1 MSRKYE
7 LISELYDRT
16 CKTVVSNPQNWQNF
30 LQSAC
35 RNYKL
40 RYDEQLLIYAQ
51 RPDATAVLEIE
62 RWNRSFGRWVNK
74 GACAYQRKHTIY
86 ARRSGY
92 SNPLCRSRKTDC
104 TDSVER
110 GYKP

>member
-40 RYDEQLLIYAQ
+40 RYDEQLLCIYLCKWSSMLIAKLV
-51 RPDATAVLEIE
+51 RRIT
-62 RWNRSFGRWVNK
+62 NRK
-74 GACAYQRKHTIY
+74 
-86 ARRSGY
+86 
-92 SNPLCRSRKTDC
+92 
-104 TDSVER
+104 R
-110 GYKP
+110 G